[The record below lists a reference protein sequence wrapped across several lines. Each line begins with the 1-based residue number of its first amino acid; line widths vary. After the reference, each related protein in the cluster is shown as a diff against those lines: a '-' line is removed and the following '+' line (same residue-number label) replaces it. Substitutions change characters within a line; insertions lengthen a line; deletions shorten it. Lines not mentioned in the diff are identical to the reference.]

1 MEAATVRGV
10 SIPKLG
16 LGTYRLRGDTCRRT
30 VETALDLGYRHIDT
44 AEYYENQS
52 AIGDAIATTDVPR
65 EELFL
70 TTKVWRTNL
79 AHDAVLRS
87 ARESVEKLGVET
99 VDLLLIHWPSRRV
112 PVEETL
118 SAMNQLQDEGLV
130 RHVGVSNFSVEQL
143 DDARGES
150 TAPILTD
157 QVRYHPYSERQ
168 SLLEYCIVNDVV
180 LTAYSP
186 LAKGRVTDD
195 DTLQAIGERYD
206 KTPAQVAL
214 RWLVQ
219 QENVVAIPKA
229 SSRSHLEE
237 NLEIFDFS
245 LSVSEMET
253 VFDLQGGLLQT
264 VRDALGI

>member
-1 MEAATVRGV
+1 MEAATVGGV
-10 SIPKLG
+10 SVPKLG
-16 LGTYRLRGDTCRRT
+16 LGTYRLRGDACRRA
-30 VETALDLGYRHIDT
+30 VEKALSLGYRHIDT
-44 AEYYENQS
+44 AEYYENQA
-52 AIGDAIATTDVPR
+52 AIGDAIEASDVSR
-65 EELFL
+65 DELFL

-79 AHDAVLRS
+79 SHEEVLRS
-87 ARESVEKLGVET
+87 ARESVTKLGVET

-112 PVEETL
+112 PVGETL
-118 SAMNQLQDEGLV
+118 SAMNQLQDEGVV
-130 RHVGVSNFSVEQL
+130 RHVGVSNFSVDQL
-143 DDARGES
+143 DEARAES

-168 SLLEYCIVNDVV
+168 SLLEYCIAKDVV

-195 DTLQAIGERYD
+195 ETLQTIGERYE

-237 NLEIFDFS
+237 NLDIFDFS
-245 LSVSEMET
+245 LSVPEMET